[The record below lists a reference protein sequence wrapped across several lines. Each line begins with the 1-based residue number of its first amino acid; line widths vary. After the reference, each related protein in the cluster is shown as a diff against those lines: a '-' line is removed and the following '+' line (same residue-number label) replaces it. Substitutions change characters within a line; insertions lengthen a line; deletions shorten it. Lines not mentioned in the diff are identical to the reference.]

1 MPTLEQIR
9 EPWPLQRLKDAYE
22 TYLDLKVAEIEEQ
35 RLARRYY
42 HGAQLTDGQ
51 RKAIEQRG
59 LAPVIF
65 NRIGPKIDE
74 FGGTLERL
82 KQDPKAYPRTQGH
95 QEAADFVTETLRFE
109 LDEEDFNTL
118 APAVAKYGAI
128 DGIGCCEMELQP
140 SGRGEA
146 DYDIKLKDVD
156 PADYFYDPRT
166 FKLDFSDCSYDGV
179 GRWFTLEDAVAMY
192 PDKAELLGA
201 STEDATELT
210 SNPDKDRKWFTFSS
224 RDFSIEKVRICE
236 CWYRHGDGYRWAIFT
251 GSDIL
256 FEGEGYFYDPRGKQI
271 SKYISFAANRDQDGD
286 AYGFI
291 RSMKYAQD
299 EINAWKMGLN
309 YDILSRRIIIQGD
322 DPQNVEKIRKE
333 WARKDGTVI
342 LPNGASA
349 IPDDKT
355 VDING
360 AINAIAEAKGEIDRY
375 GFDSGLLGENPDLSG
390 RAIERLN
397 AAGLARLGPYL
408 IQYKDWKI
416 RVYRALWA
424 QIQRYWTAER
434 FIRVTDDEGIAQF
447 VQVNTLGIDPMT
459 GVPVLQN
466 ALGELDVDIIIEE
479 GPDVINAM
487 QQTTDD
493 LRDLARNGQDIPAEL
508 FIEASPIDAK
518 TKRKWTSIIEERRKA
533 ASQPDPIAQAAAQTE
548 IAIGEATANDLNSR
562 AAKNMAEIEE
572 KRSPLTQAEQFADV
586 QKKTAEAERA
596 SAQAAAQGGDAPSFL
611 DEQEQVARI
620 AKLASEAQRTRQP
633 QAF

>member
-1 MPTLEQIR
+1 MPTLEEINQ
-9 EPWPLQRLKDAYE
+9 PWRLDRLKAAYE
-22 TYLDLKVAEIEEQ
+22 TYLDNKVEEIEEQ

-42 HGAQLTDGQ
+42 HGAQLTPGQ

-95 QEAADFVTETLRFE
+95 QEAADFVTETIRFE

-118 APAVAKYGAI
+118 APAVAKHGAI

-179 GRWFTLEDAVAMY
+179 GRWFTLEDAVMLY
-192 PDKAELLGA
+192 PDKAEILSG
-201 STEDATELT
+201 STGDATELT
-210 SNPDKDRKWFTFSS
+210 SNPDKDKKWFTFSS
-224 RDFSIEKVRICE
+224 RDHTIEKVRICE
-236 CWYRHGDGYRWAIFT
+236 CWYKHKDGYYWAIFT

-256 FEGEGYFYDPRGKQI
+256 YQGEGYFFDPRGNAI

-309 YDILSRRIIIQGD
+309 YDILSRRLIITGE
-322 DPQNVEKIRKE
+322 DPQDIEKIRKE
-333 WARKDGTVI
+333 YSRKDGTVI
-342 LPNGASA
+342 LRPGSSA

-375 GFDSGLLGENPDLSG
+375 GFDTGILGENPDLSG

-447 VQVNTLGIDPMT
+447 VQVNALGIDPISGM
-459 GVPVLQN
+459 PVLQN

-487 QQTTDD
+487 QQTADD
-493 LRDLARNGQDIPAEL
+493 LALLIQNGAEVPPEL
-508 FIEASPIDAK
+508 IIEMSGTDAK
-518 TKRKWTSIIEERRKA
+518 TKKRLLQILEDRRQA
-533 ASQPDPIAQAAAQTE
+533 AAQPDPIAQAAAETE
-548 IAIGEATANDLNSR
+548 IAIGVATVNEMNSR
-562 AAKNMAEIEE
+562 AAKNMADVEQ
-572 KRSPLTQAEQFADV
+572 KRAPLTQADQFADI
-586 QKKTAEAERA
+586 QKKTAEADRA
-596 SAQAAAQGGDAPSFL
+596 AAQAAAEGADTRSFL

-620 AKLASEAQRTRQP
+620 AKLAAEAQRTRQP
-633 QAF
+633 QAV